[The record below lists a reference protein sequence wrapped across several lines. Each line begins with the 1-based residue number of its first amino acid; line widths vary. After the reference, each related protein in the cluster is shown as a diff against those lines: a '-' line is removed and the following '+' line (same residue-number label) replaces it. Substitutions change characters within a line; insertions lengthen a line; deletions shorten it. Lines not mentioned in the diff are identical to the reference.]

1 MVRPR
6 TRLKS
11 TAYVCAACHFPSC
24 SRAPRVAT
32 GSLPAAALHPLAFLS
47 ASQIHPTTACVMS
60 APASSSRLLLA
71 VDCQVASFIP
81 HPPSP
86 SPSPFPFPTS
96 HPTCPR
102 HPDKNA
108 DNADEATERFKEV
121 SAAYARLTK
130 AEESDDDLDDI
141 DIDDLFADF
150 EDLFGAAG
158 IDPMF
163 ILLSQVSVQVG
174 GGVGGWVRGC

>member
-1 MVRPR
+1 
-6 TRLKS
+6 
-11 TAYVCAACHFPSC
+11 
-24 SRAPRVAT
+24 
-32 GSLPAAALHPLAFLS
+32 
-47 ASQIHPTTACVMS
+47 
-60 APASSSRLLLA
+60 
-71 VDCQVASFIP
+71 
-81 HPPSP
+81 
-86 SPSPFPFPTS
+86 
-96 HPTCPR
+96 
-102 HPDKNA
+102 
-108 DNADEATERFKEV
+108 V

-174 GGVGGWVRGC
+174 GGGWVGG